1 MCLLLGQI
9 NGKILFCIPWVLTFR
24 DTQLRIPAF
33 YLFSQCHISLTTCFK
48 SFTKKHTYI
57 YLLCFCFPL
66 QSNWAKALE
75 SNRKWTVREAGC
87 LMEEVGA
94 VLFGSCADRRFIS
107 ISITT
112 VAFIILIYVL
122 CCHSP
127 QIFISFHF
135 GRAKK
140 VQWPYKWIYFSFFSF
155 YIMYN
160 LSAHVDMQNSLICE
174 PITRLK

>member
-1 MCLLLGQI
+1 MCLLLDQI
-9 NGKILFCIPWVLTFR
+9 NGKIHICTPWVLTFR
-24 DTQLRIPAF
+24 DTQLTILAF
-33 YLFSQCHISLTTCFK
+33 FSSLSVT
-48 SFTKKHTYI
+48 SFWQLASNLSVKTIFFI
-57 YLLCFCFPL
+57 YLLCFCFPQ
-66 QSNWAKALE
+66 QSNWAKTLE
-75 SNRKWTVREAGC
+75 SNRKWTVQEAGC

-94 VLFGSCADRRFIS
+94 VLFGSCAHRRFIS

-112 VAFIILIYVL
+112 AAFINLIYSL
-122 CCHSP
+122 CCHPP